1 MHVLAI
7 ARYHA
12 QSTYSRKKIA
22 ATKGKGGEVM
32 GSAVLGEAISAIRDW
47 SGKAQRGA
55 TGGPHAAETFGSLV
69 FNDSVQQARLPK
81 TVYQALRRTITHGDP
96 LDAAGADA
104 VAKAMKEWAV
114 EHGATHY
121 THWFQPLTGITAEK
135 HDSFLSPNGN
145 GKAVTEFS
153 GKELIR
159 GEPDASSFP
168 SGGMRSTFEARGYT
182 AWDPTSPPWLLYSGG
197 AVTLVIPTAFVSW
210 TGETLDKKTPL
221 LRSMQALSKQA
232 IRVLK
237 LFGSNAERVVTTCG
251 PEQEYFLIDSHF
263 YLSRPDLINA
273 GRTLFGA
280 KPPKGQELEDQYF
293 GAIPE
298 RVMAFMN
305 ESESELFK
313 VGVPVKTRHNEVA
326 PSQYEIAPVFENANV
341 ATDHQMIVMETM
353 RRLAPKFG
361 LACLLHEKPFAGV
374 NGSGKHLNWSMSDD
388 EGNNLLS
395 PGKNTHDN
403 MQFLV
408 FCSAVLRAVNKW
420 QGLLRASIA
429 SAGNDH
435 RLGANEAP
443 PAILSIFLGDMLT
456 DIFEQIEKGGAKT
469 TKSGGELDTGVMVLP
484 KLPRDAG
491 DRNRTSPFAFTG
503 NKFEFR
509 AVSSNQSIAYPN
521 IALNMAVTESLDYMA
536 TELEK
541 AMKGG
546 KTLAQAVTELLPK
559 VIKENKRIIFN
570 GNNYSAEWEKEAGK
584 RGLLNLKNTV
594 DALPQLVSKEV
605 IGLFEKYKVLTDRE
619 LHARYEI
626 MLETYNKVVN
636 IEGQLMVLIANRYIL
651 PAALEYQRQVAA
663 SVAAVK
669 SAGAKSVEGK
679 KTLDKLT
686 KLVDK
691 FKQSADKLEKELA
704 HEGGVVREARQ
715 ALPRQGRAEHGGAAR
730 ARRRARDHHAARN
743 VAARHVSRDAV
754 HQVASRL
761 EVERFGIR
769 GAAAT
774 IAAPLVFR

>member
-1 MHVLAI
+1 
-7 ARYHA
+7 
-12 QSTYSRKKIA
+12 
-22 ATKGKGGEVM
+22 M
-32 GSAVLGEAISAIRDW
+32 GSAVLGEAIAAIRNW
-47 SGKAQRGA
+47 SVSDLLELR
-55 TGGPHAAETFGSLV
+55 AARSAGDAFGSLV
-69 FNDSVQQARLPK
+69 FNDDAQQARLPK
-81 TVYQALRRTITHGDP
+81 NVYHSLRRTMAHGEA
-96 LDAAGADA
+96 LDVSAADA

-135 HDSFLSPNGN
+135 HDSFLQLTSD
-145 GKAVTEFS
+145 GKAVAEFS
-153 GKELIR
+153 GKELIK

-197 AVTLVIPTAFVSW
+197 AVTLVVPTAFVSW

-221 LRSMQALSKQA
+221 LRSMEALSKQA
-232 IRVLK
+232 VRVLK

-251 PEQEYFLIDSHF
+251 PEQEYFLIDRHF

-293 GAIPE
+293 GAIPD

-305 ESESELFK
+305 ESEAELYK

-341 ATDHQMIVMETM
+341 ATDHQMMVMETM
-353 RRLAPKFG
+353 KRTAPKYG
-361 LACLLHEKPFAGV
+361 MACLLHEKPFAGV

-388 EGNNLLS
+388 EGHNLLG
-395 PGKNTHDN
+395 PGANPHDN

-408 FCSAVLRAVNKW
+408 FCTAVIRAVNKW
-420 QGLLRASIA
+420 QGLLRACIA

-443 PAILSIFLGDMLT
+443 PAIISIFLGDMLT
-456 DIFEQIEKGGAKT
+456 DIFEQIEKGGAKS
-469 TKSGGELDTGVMVLP
+469 TKHGGTLDTGVMSLP

-521 IALNMAVTESLDYMA
+521 IALNVAVCESLDYMA

-541 AMKGG
+541 ATKGG
-546 KTLAQAVTELLPK
+546 KSLEKAVAELLPK

-570 GNNYSAEWEKEAGK
+570 GNNYAKEWEKEAAK
-584 RGLLNLKNTV
+584 RGLLNMKNTV
-594 DALPQLVSKEV
+594 DALPELISKDV
-605 IGLFEKYKVLTDRE
+605 VAAFTKYKVLNERE
-619 LHARYEI
+619 LHSRYEI
-626 MLETYNKVVN
+626 MLEQYNKTVN
-636 IEGQLMVLIANRYIL
+636 VEGQLMVLMAYRYIL
-651 PAALEYQRQVAA
+651 PAALDYQKHVAQ
-663 SVAAVK
+663 SVSAVK
-669 SAGAKSVEGK
+669 AAGGKSAEGARLLGVATKLTDELK
-679 KTLDKLT
+679 KRTDKLQLA
-686 KLVDK
+686 LVHNSNGDAGK
-691 FKQSADKLEKELA
+691 HAKHFRDSVIPPMVGVRATADELEQLIPHGQWPLA
-704 HEGGVVREARQ
+704 TYREM
-715 ALPRQGRAEHGGAAR
+715 L
-730 ARRRARDHHAARN
+730 
-743 VAARHVSRDAV
+743 
-754 HQVASRL
+754 
-761 EVERFGIR
+761 FIK
-769 GAAAT
+769 
-774 IAAPLVFR
+774 

>member
-1 MHVLAI
+1 
-7 ARYHA
+7 
-12 QSTYSRKKIA
+12 
-22 ATKGKGGEVM
+22 M
-32 GSAVLGEAISAIRDW
+32 GSAVLGEAIGAIREW
-47 SGKAQRGA
+47 SVKASKETRGSAAGK
-55 TGGPHAAETFGSLV
+55 FGSLV
-69 FNDSVQQARLPK
+69 FNDEVQQARLPK
-81 TVYQALRRTITHGDP
+81 PVYHALRRTVTQGEP
-96 LDAAGADA
+96 LDLSVADEI
-104 VAKAMKEWAV
+104 AKAMKDWAV

-135 HDSFLSPNGN
+135 HDSFLSPTGD
-145 GKAVTEFS
+145 GRAVLEFS
-153 GKELIR
+153 GKELIK

-221 LRSMQALSKQA
+221 LRSMNALSKQA
-232 IRVLK
+232 VRVLK
-237 LFGSNAERVVTTCG
+237 LFGATATRVTATCG
-251 PEQEYFLIDSHF
+251 PEQEYFLIDQFF

-293 GAIPE
+293 GAIAD
-298 RVMAFMN
+298 RAMAFMSDV
-305 ESESELFK
+305 ETELYK
-313 VGVPVKTRHNEVA
+313 IGVPVKTRHNEVA
-326 PSQYEIAPVFENANV
+326 PSQYEIAPVFENANL
-341 ATDHQMIVMETM
+341 ATDHQMMTMETM
-353 RRLAPKFG
+353 RRTAPKYG

-403 MQFLV
+403 LQFLV
-408 FCSAVLRAVNKW
+408 FCTAVLRAVNKW

-443 PAILSIFLGDMLT
+443 PAILSVFLGDMLT
-456 DIFEQIEKGGAKT
+456 DIFEQIEKGGAKS
-469 TKSGGELDTGVMVLP
+469 TKSGGELDTGVSILP

-509 AVSSNQSIAYPN
+509 AVGSNASIAYPN
-521 IALNMAVTESLDYMA
+521 IALNVAVAESLDYMA

-541 AMKGG
+541 LTKGG
-546 KTLAQAVTELLPK
+546 KTIEKAVAELLPR

-570 GNNYSAEWEKEAGK
+570 GNNYSKEWEKEAAK
-584 RGLLNLKNTV
+584 RGLLNQKNTV
-594 DALPQLVSKEV
+594 DALPGLVSKEAIAV
-605 IGLFEKYKVLTDRE
+605 FEKYKVLNERE

-626 MLETYNKVVN
+626 LLEQFNKTIN

-651 PAALEYQRQVAA
+651 PAAFEYQRQVAS

-669 SAGAKSVEGK
+669 QAGGKSAEGK
-679 KTLDKLT
+679 KMLDRLT
-686 KLVDK
+686 KTIDSVK
-691 FKQSADKLEKELA
+691 KIADKLEHALE
-704 HEGGVVREARQ
+704 HEGNGNAEKHAKYFRDTIRPAMEALRESA
-715 ALPRQGRAEHGGAAR
+715 
-730 ARRRARDHHAARN
+730 D
-743 VAARHVSRDAV
+743 S
-754 HQVASRL
+754 L
-761 EVERFGIR
+761 ELMMPHEMWPL
-769 GAAAT
+769 AT
-774 IAAPLVFR
+774 YREMLFIK